1 VLFNHFTLAARNLSK
16 HKSNTFIS
24 MFGLLGGISSALVL
38 LLYANQELT
47 FDAAH
52 LKRENIF
59 AVYKERMTPTGN
71 QTVYGTWVPMLQ
83 AMKDEYPDIK
93 NGVRTF
99 DQQGFLAID
108 DKQFAE
114 QVTFADP
121 SLFSIFN
128 LPLEHGD
135 GVKLLQ
141 NKSAVILSRETA
153 SRFFGD
159 EDVIG
164 KPIRL
169 MMNGTLFDLTVAA
182 VMEPVPSNSTIRPE
196 IVISFEN
203 AMDIAWVRDA
213 GWDDAWLMTY
223 IQTNTPSDAAKLETL
238 FPAFVKKFYDE
249 ETATRMKFKLMPLRD
264 FHDALTHSRRAA
276 YVMICIAFIIVLIA
290 VVNYINLS
298 TVRSIERAKEIGLR
312 KALGASRGSLI
323 RQFLSESLVLT
334 TAAFAGACILLQAS
348 LPFINQF
355 LETTIDLEV
364 LTTPRVL
371 FMLFVVFLLVG
382 LSSGSFPAFFIS
394 RFKTIESIKGKLKNT
409 ATGARLKGALIV
421 LQFSLSAILFFST
434 LVIYHQ
440 VKFMKTHDLGLN
452 KENVLVIRTDTDNMM
467 DPEGARVRVT
477 SVKRE
482 LLQDSRIT
490 AVAAS
495 AIVPSDVSTAGFT
508 MTRPDGWTED
518 QPFRIMRV
526 YVDESF
532 FKLYDVK
539 FIAGENFHE
548 DISPLDTMVRNFAI
562 INEAAMKAFGWK
574 DIEGKK
580 AGRRTMVVG
589 VVKDHHYD
597 NLSRAI
603 EPIMFVYRT
612 TENQSSTFL
621 SLKIAGDPSDVLPL
635 IESKWKTID
644 PTRPFS
650 YFFVDA
656 NFESLYRSEERN
668 MTLITWFSA
677 LAIVIA
683 CMGLWGLISFTVT
696 QKVKEIGIRKVLGSS
711 VRGIVVLLNREFL
724 ILISVALAIAM
735 PLGYF
740 AMNSWLADF
749 AVRIDIPWSTFTIV
763 AGVIIAVAL
772 ITTTLRI
779 WRAANI
785 NPADSLR
792 SE

>member
-1 VLFNHFTLAARNLSK
+1 
-16 HKSNTFIS
+16 
-24 MFGLLGGISSALVL
+24 
-38 LLYANQELT
+38 
-47 FDAAH
+47 
-52 LKRENIF
+52 
-59 AVYKERMTPTGN
+59 
-71 QTVYGTWVPMLQ
+71 
-83 AMKDEYPDIK
+83 
-93 NGVRTF
+93 
-99 DQQGFLAID
+99 
-108 DKQFAE
+108 
-114 QVTFADP
+114 
-121 SLFSIFN
+121 
-128 LPLEHGD
+128 
-135 GVKLLQ
+135 
-141 NKSAVILSRETA
+141 
-153 SRFFGD
+153 
-159 EDVIG
+159 
-164 KPIRL
+164 
-169 MMNGTLFDLTVAA
+169 
-182 VMEPVPSNSTIRPE
+182 
-196 IVISFEN
+196 
-203 AMDIAWVRDA
+203 
-213 GWDDAWLMTY
+213 
-223 IQTNTPSDAAKLETL
+223 
-238 FPAFVKKFYDE
+238 
-249 ETATRMKFKLMPLRD
+249 
-264 FHDALTHSRRAA
+264 
-276 YVMICIAFIIVLIA
+276 MICIAFIIVLIA
-290 VVNYINLS
+290 VVNYINLT

-312 KALGASRGSLI
+312 KVLGASRGSLI

-334 TAAFAGACILLQAS
+334 TVAFVGACILLQAS
-348 LPFINQF
+348 LPVVNQL
-355 LETTIDLEV
+355 LETSIDV
-364 LTTPRVL
+364 GFLTTPRVL
-371 FMLFVVFLLVG
+371 LMLLGVFLLVG

-409 ATGARLKGALIV
+409 ATGADLKGALIV

-467 DPEGARVRVT
+467 DPKGARVRVT

-490 AVAAS
+490 DVAAS
-495 AIVPSDVSTAGFT
+495 AVVPSDISAASYT

-526 YVDESF
+526 YVDESY

-539 FIAGENFHE
+539 FIEGGNFHE

-562 INEAAMKAFGWK
+562 LNEAAMKAFGWG

-580 AGRRTMVVG
+580 AGKRTMVVG

-597 NLSRAI
+597 NLTRAI

-612 TENQSSTFL
+612 TENQSSRFL
-621 SLKIAGDPSDVLPL
+621 SLRIAGDPSDVLPL
-635 IESKWKTID
+635 IESKWRTID
-644 PTRPFS
+644 PNRPFS

-656 NFESLYRSEERN
+656 NFDSLYRNEERN

-696 QKVKEIGIRKVLGSS
+696 QKVKEISIRKVLGSS
-711 VRGIVVLLNREFL
+711 VQGIVMLLNREFM

-749 AVRIDIPWSTFTIV
+749 AVRIDIPWSTFTV
-763 AGVIIAVAL
+763 VTGVMVAL
-772 ITTTLRI
+772 ALVTTTSRI
-779 WRAANI
+779 WRAANT

>member
-1 VLFNHFTLAARNLSK
+1 
-16 HKSNTFIS
+16 
-24 MFGLLGGISSALVL
+24 
-38 LLYANQELT
+38 
-47 FDAAH
+47 
-52 LKRENIF
+52 
-59 AVYKERMTPTGN
+59 
-71 QTVYGTWVPMLQ
+71 VYGTWVPMLQ
-83 AMKDEYPDIK
+83 AMKDEYPDVK
-93 NGVRTF
+93 DGARMF
-99 DQQGFLAID
+99 DQQGFLTID
-108 DKQFAE
+108 DQQFAE

-121 SLFSIFN
+121 SLFSIFH
-128 LPLEHGD
+128 LPIEQGD
-135 GVKLLQ
+135 ATKLLQ
-141 NKSAVILSRETA
+141 DKSAVILSHETA
-153 SRFFGD
+153 FRFFGD
-159 EDVIG
+159 EDAIG
-164 KPIRL
+164 KSIRL

-182 VMEPVPSNSTIRPE
+182 VMEPVPQNSSIRPE

-203 AMDIAWVRDA
+203 AMDIARVREA
-213 GWDDAWLMTY
+213 GWDDAFLMTY
-223 IQTNTPSDAAKLETL
+223 IQTGTPSDAAKLETL

-249 ETATRMKFKLMPLRD
+249 ETAARMTFKLMPLRD
-264 FHDALTHSRRAA
+264 FHDHVTNSRRAA

-290 VVNYINLS
+290 VVNYINLT

-334 TAAFAGACILLQAS
+334 TVAFVGACILLQAS
-348 LPFINQF
+348 LPVVNQL
-355 LETTIDLEV
+355 LETTIDVGV

-371 FMLFVVFLLVG
+371 VMLLGVFLLVG

-394 RFKTIESIKGKLKNT
+394 KFKTIESIKGKLKST
-409 ATGARLKGALIV
+409 ATGADLKGALIV

-452 KENVLVIRTDTDNMM
+452 KENVLVIRTDSDNMM

-490 AVAAS
+490 EVAAS
-495 AIVPSDVSTAGFT
+495 AVVPSDISTASYT

-526 YVDESF
+526 YVDESY

-539 FIAGENFHE
+539 FIEGENFHE

-580 AGRRTMVVG
+580 AGKRTMVVG
-589 VVKDHHYD
+589 IVKDHHYD

-621 SLKIAGDPSDVLPL
+621 SLKIAGDPSDVLPS

-656 NFESLYRSEERN
+656 NFDSLYRNEERN
-668 MTLITWFSA
+668 MTLITWFSV

-696 QKVKEIGIRKVLGSS
+696 QKVKEISIRKVLGSS
-711 VRGIVVLLNREFL
+711 VRGIVMMLNREFL

-763 AGVIIAVAL
+763 TGVIIALAL
-772 ITTTLRI
+772 ITTTSRI
-779 WRAANI
+779 WRAANT